1 MVKQSITKNLQLEPN
16 KSRINI
22 LIADDHLLVSA
33 GLKQL
38 IGQDDSYEVVGMA
51 KNGRE
56 AITLLSKFQVDLL
69 ITDLNMPDMDGFQL
83 MENTFSRFPSVKIVV
98 LSMHHSKPI
107 IQKTKSAGA
116 HGFFQKGHDP
126 KELLGIIKQVLA
138 GKTVFP
144 DDEQERFTQKKIFE
158 DTFDSYNK
166 LSQREMEIFHYLAK
180 SMTNR
185 EISEILHISEF
196 TVQTHRRNLKKKLG
210 ARNSSDFVQIAL
222 QNNLL

>member
-1 MVKQSITKNLQLEPN
+1 VEKQSITKNLQLEPN

-83 MENTFSRFPSVKIVV
+83 MENT
-98 LSMHHSKPI
+98 I
-107 IQKTKSAGA
+107 IQKAKSAGA

-126 KELLGIIKQVLA
+126 EELLGIIGQVLA
-138 GKTVFP
+138 GKKVFP
-144 DDEQERFTQKKIFE
+144 DDEQERFTNKKIFE

>member
-83 MENTFSRFPSVKIVV
+83 MENTLSRFPSVKIVV

-107 IQKTKSAGA
+107 IQKAKSAGA

-126 KELLGIIKQVLA
+126 EELLGIIGQVLG

-166 LSQREMEIFHYLAK
+166 LSQREMEIFRYLAK

-210 ARNSSDFVQIAL
+210 VRNSSDFVQIAL